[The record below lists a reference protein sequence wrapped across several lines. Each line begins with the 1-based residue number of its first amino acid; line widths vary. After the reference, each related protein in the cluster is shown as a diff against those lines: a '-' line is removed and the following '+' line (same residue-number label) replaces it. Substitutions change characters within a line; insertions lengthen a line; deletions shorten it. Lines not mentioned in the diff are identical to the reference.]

1 MNFFDVVLWPLKWVI
16 EAIIVSAHNFLTLL
30 GLDPVFGVTW
40 VLSIAILVVFVR
52 AAMIPLFLRQMRVA
66 KKLKDLSPQLQIIQE
81 KYNGKIDAESRAAQS
96 AELVALYKE
105 AGTSPGSF
113 LVPVLIQAPIF
124 LSLFAV
130 LNHAAR
136 KGTAGVGW
144 FTDRLAGEFNEATI
158 FGASLHDS
166 FSSAVV
172 DNITATLILVP
183 VIIAV
188 MILAQYLTLRWSTD
202 GSNRKSNGMRVQY
215 GALILFSGVFLFSG
229 TAFPLSLLLYM
240 LFSTLWTTVQQFVYL
255 MWERRTAKAV
265 VDTVED
271 VDAV

>member
-52 AAMIPLFLRQMRVA
+52 AAMIPLFLRQMRTA
-66 KKLKDLSPQLQIIQE
+66 KKLKDLSPQLQVIQE

-215 GALILFSGVFLFSG
+215 GALILFSGVFVFSG

-240 LFSTLWTTVQQFVYL
+240 LFSTLWTTVQQFIYL
-255 MWERRTAKAV
+255 LWERRAAKTVA
-265 VDTVED
+265 DAVED
-271 VDAV
+271 VDVV

>member
-1 MNFFDVVLWPLKWVI
+1 LNFFDVVLWPLKWVI

-40 VLSIAILVVFVR
+40 MLSIAILVVFVR
-52 AAMIPLFLRQMRVA
+52 AAMIPLFLHQMRTA
-66 KKLKDLSPQLQIIQE
+66 K

-96 AELVALYKE
+96 AELIALYKE
-105 AGTSPGSF
+105 AGTSPGAF

-136 KGTAGVGW
+136 QGTAGVGW

-202 GSNRKSNGMRVQY
+202 GSNRKSNGMRLQY
-215 GALILFSGVFLFSG
+215 GALILFSGVFVFSG

-240 LFSTLWTTVQQFVYL
+240 LFSTLWTTVQQFIYL
-255 MWERRTAKAV
+255 LWERRAAKAV
-265 VDTVED
+265 ADTVED
-271 VDAV
+271 VDVV

>member
-1 MNFFDVVLWPLKWVI
+1 LNFFDVVLWPLKWVI

-40 VLSIAILVVFVR
+40 VLSISILVVFVR

-66 KKLKDLSPQLQIIQE
+66 KKLKDLSPPLQAIQE

-136 KGTAGVGW
+136 QGTAGVGW

-166 FSSAVV
+166 FASAAV

-202 GSNRKSNGMRVQY
+202 GSNRKSSGMRVQY
-215 GALILFSGVFLFSG
+215 GALILFSGVFVFSG

-255 MWERRTAKAV
+255 MWERRAAKTV
-265 VDTVED
+265 VNTVED

>member
-52 AAMIPLFLRQMRVA
+52 AAMIPLFLRQMKTA
-66 KKLKDLSPQLQIIQE
+66 KKLKDLSPQLQVIQE

-136 KGTAGVGW
+136 QGTAGVGW

-202 GSNRKSNGMRVQY
+202 GSNRKSNGMRLQY
-215 GALILFSGVFLFSG
+215 GALILFSGVFVFSG

-240 LFSTLWTTVQQFVYL
+240 LFSTLWTTVQQFIYL
-255 MWERRTAKAV
+255 LWERHAAKAV

>member
-1 MNFFDVVLWPLKWVI
+1 LNFFDVVLWPLKWVI

-40 VLSIAILVVFVR
+40 MLSIAILVVFVR
-52 AAMIPLFLRQMRVA
+52 AAMIPLFLHQMRTA
-66 KKLKDLSPQLQIIQE
+66 KKLKDLSPQLQVIQE

-96 AELVALYKE
+96 AELIALYKE
-105 AGTSPGSF
+105 AGTSPGAF

-136 KGTAGVGW
+136 QGTAGVGW

-215 GALILFSGVFLFSG
+215 GALILFSGVFVFSG

-240 LFSTLWTTVQQFVYL
+240 LFSTLWTTVQQFIYL
-255 MWERRTAKAV
+255 LWERRAAKAV
-265 VDTVED
+265 ADDVEEVDV
-271 VDAV
+271 V